1 MNIMKVKDYCRQIKG
16 LINRFLV
23 DKFMLDRRWVQNH
36 IANCPRC
43 QRRVMLL
50 GKVELAIS
58 LLKSQPHRLDLL
70 MRANTQAIGVLKHS
84 LRSATR
90 AEMLRNVRPEP
101 GFFERC
107 ARYKRSFANA
117 AACIAIAFLM
127 KASVFSSGQTFESEA
142 GKAMKHYYASQA
154 GEDIAR
160 DVFTTQ
166 V

>member
-1 MNIMKVKDYCRQIKG
+1 MRTIKVKNYCRQLKD

-23 DKFMLDRRWVQNH
+23 DKLMLDRHWVRNH

-84 LRSATR
+84 LRTTTKAR
-90 AEMLRNVRPEP
+90 LLRNVRPEP
-101 GFFERC
+101 GIFERC

-117 AACIAIAFLM
+117 AACIAIAVLL
-127 KASVFSSGQTFESEA
+127 KSGAFSSAQVFESK
-142 GKAMKHYYASQA
+142 GRKAVEHYYASQA

-160 DVFTTQ
+160 DIFTKQ

>member
-1 MNIMKVKDYCRQIKG
+1 MRAIKVENYCRQLKG

-23 DKFMLDRRWVQNH
+23 EKFMLDRRWVRNH
-36 IANCPRC
+36 IADCPRC

-70 MRANTQAIGVLKHS
+70 KRANTQAIGVLKHS
-84 LRSATR
+84 LRTTTKAR
-90 AEMLRNVRPEP
+90 LLRNVCPEP
-101 GFFERC
+101 GIFERC

-117 AACIAIAFLM
+117 AACIAIAVLL
-127 KASVFSSGQTFESEA
+127 KSGAFSSAQVFESK
-142 GKAMKHYYASQA
+142 GRKAVEHYYASQA

-160 DVFTTQ
+160 DIFTKQ
-166 V
+166 A